1 LLAGPA
7 GLAGRPWRAGRPGR
21 AWRAE
26 LAEDLAEP
34 VVYGLERLGPVIE
47 RQVIYAGEIS
57 NGLVHPGVT
66 GAFGSRLRT
75 FGIHVL
81 IFLRLRETSALPGMR
96 YPPRERYRPLR
107 NEAHM
112 KSAEE
117 CREALQKLASR
128 LSELN
133 PADREAYFGNRTMS
147 VTIPDLGVTFATKL
161 DSGDAAVREVG
172 PGEPPADIRLTANSD
187 EVVSLAESPMN
198 IARAWVAG
206 RVKIDASMKDLLRL
220 RKLL

>member
-1 LLAGPA
+1 
-7 GLAGRPWRAGRPGR
+7 
-21 AWRAE
+21 
-26 LAEDLAEP
+26 
-34 VVYGLERLGPVIE
+34 VHGLERGGPVVE
-47 RQVIYAGEIS
+47 RQVIKGGETFD
-57 NGLVHPGVT
+57 GLVDPGVT

-81 IFLRLRETSALPGMR
+81 IFLRLGETSALPGMR

-112 KSAEE
+112 NSAEQ

-128 LSELN
+128 LSELSQ
-133 PADREAYFGNRTMS
+133 ADRDAYFGNRSIS

-161 DSGDAAVREVG
+161 DSGDAEVREVG
-172 PGEPPADIRLTANSD
+172 PGDPPADIRMTANSD

-206 RVKIDASMKDLLRL
+206 RVKIDASMKDLFRL

>member
-1 LLAGPA
+1 LRTGR
-7 GLAGRPWRAGRPGR
+7 AGRPWRA
-21 AWRAE
+21 E
-26 LAEDLAEP
+26 LAENLAEP
-34 VVYGLERLGPVIE
+34 VVHGLERGGPVVE
-47 RQVIYAGEIS
+47 RQVVKVGETGD
-57 NGLVHPGVT
+57 GLVHPGVT

-147 VTIPDLGVTFATKL
+147 VTIPDLGVTFATKM

-187 EVVSLAESPMN
+187 EVVALAESPMN

>member
-1 LLAGPA
+1 LLAVPA
-7 GLAGRPWRAGRPGR
+7 GRARRPRRAGRPWCAK
-21 AWRAE
+21 

-34 VVYGLERLGPVIE
+34 VTHGLERRGPLVE
-47 RQVIYAGEIS
+47 RQVVKGGETGD
-57 NGLVHPGVT
+57 GLVHPGVT
-66 GAFGSRLRT
+66 GAFLSRLRT
-75 FGIHVL
+75 FRIHVL
-81 IFLRLRETSALPGMR
+81 IFLRLRETSALPEMR
-96 YPPRERYRPLR
+96 YPPQERYRPLR

-112 KSAEE
+112 NSAEQ
-117 CREALQKLASR
+117 CREALQKLAGR
-128 LSELN
+128 LNELS
-133 PADREAYFGNRTMS
+133 PADRDAYFGNRTIS

-161 DSGDAAVREVG
+161 DSGDAPVREVG

-206 RVKIDASMKDLLRL
+206 RVKIEASMSDLFRL

>member
-1 LLAGPA
+1 LLA
-7 GLAGRPWRAGRPGR
+7 WRTGR
-21 AWRAE
+21 ARRAE

-34 VVYGLERLGPVIE
+34 VVHGLKRRGPVVE
-47 RQVIYAGEIS
+47 RQVVNGGETVD
-57 NGLVHPGVT
+57 GLVHPGVT
-66 GAFGSRLRT
+66 SAFGSRLRT

-117 CREALQKLASR
+117 CRAALQKLASR

-147 VTIPDLGVTFATKL
+147 VTIPDLGVTFATGL

-220 RKLL
+220 RRLL